1 MSKCNTAKAPLGPEQ
16 IERIVEQTEEG
27 AAREIHTA
35 AMLAAYTGLRLGEI
49 AGIRWQD
56 VDFNN
61 NSLRIVSAKDRHVQ
75 IVLMPP
81 AIAEFLKKLSLER
94 EQADEIFHHPLP
106 WLVCRLNR
114 ALRKACLRLGLPRI
128 NAHDLRRSFVC
139 NLPPRKP

>member
-16 IERIVEQTEEG
+16 IEHIVGQMEES

-61 NSLRIVSAKDRHVQ
+61 NSIRVVSSKDRHVQ
-75 IVLMPP
+75 IVLLPL
-81 AIAEFLKKLSLER
+81 AIAEFLKELSLER
-94 EQADEIFHHPLP
+94 EEGEEIFNHPLP

-128 NAHDLRRSFVC
+128 NAHGLRRAFVC
-139 NLPPRKP
+139 SLPPGKP